1 MMTNNH
7 HDNQFEYILSLI
19 HEAKKRVF
27 QNVNATQIILYWQI
41 GEYVYDRLS
50 KAEWGTNTIQKL
62 ADFLQQK
69 DPQLTNFSKRGL
81 YRMQQFFQAY
91 PDKQFVSAMPTQ
103 ISWTHHLEILSATKS
118 QEEREYYLKLSI
130 KDRLTSRELRRQLKS
145 AHFERSIIADKLLP
159 SSFDNYPKD
168 VMGVFKDS
176 YALEFLKLPDDH
188 SENDLQKALVK
199 NLKSF
204 ILELGSDFTF
214 VAEEYRLQ
222 IDMEDFYIDLLFYHR
237 ELCCLVAFE
246 LKIEKFSP
254 SHLGQLNFY
263 LEALDQDIKKPHENP
278 SIGILLCKTKSKTVV
293 EYALNR
299 NVSPALV
306 IDYSTKLIDKKILQA
321 KVEELF
327 A

>member
-1 MMTNNH
+1 MTNNQN
-7 HDNQFEYILSLI
+7 DNQFEYILSLI
-19 HEAKKRVF
+19 HEAKSRVY
-27 QNVNATQIILYWQI
+27 QSVNATQIILYWQI
-41 GEYVYDRLS
+41 GEYVHERLF

-62 ADFLQQK
+62 AGYLKQK
-69 DPQLTNFSKRGL
+69 DPLLTNFSKRGL

-91 PDKQFVSAMPTQ
+91 PDKQFVSTLSTQ
-103 ISWTHHLEILSATKS
+103 ISWSHHLEILSATKS
-118 QEEREYYLKLSI
+118 TEEREYYLKLTL
-130 KDRLTSRELRRQLKS
+130 KDRLNVHNLRRQLKS

-159 SSFDNYPKD
+159 SSFENYPKD

-176 YALEFLKLPDDH
+176 YALEFLKLPDSH

-327 A
+327 S

>member
-1 MMTNNH
+1 MTDNQNNT
-7 HDNQFEYILSLI
+7 QFEYIFSLI
-19 HEAKKRVF
+19 SQAKNRVY
-27 QNVNATQIILYWQI
+27 QSVNHTQILLYWEL
-41 GEYVYDRLS
+41 GEYVHQRL
-50 KAEWGTNTIQKL
+50 KNAEWGNKTVQNL
-62 ADFLQQK
+62 ADYLQKK
-69 DPQLTNFSKRGL
+69 DPLLTNFTKRGL
-81 YRMQQFFQAY
+81 YRMQQFFEAY
-91 PDKQFVSAMPTQ
+91 PEKEFVSALPTQ
-103 ISWTHHLEILSATKS
+103 ISWTHNLEILSSTKTR
-118 QEEREYYLKLSI
+118 EEREYYVKLSVR
-130 KDRLTSRELRRQLKS
+130 DRLSSRELRRQLKS

-159 SSFDNYPKD
+159 TSFNDYPKD
-168 VMGVFKDS
+168 VTGVFRDS
-176 YALEFLKLPDDH
+176 YTLEFLKLPEIH

-214 VAEEYRLQ
+214 VAEEFRLQ
-222 IDMEDFYIDLLFYHR
+222 IDLEDFYIDLLFYHR

-306 IDYSTKLIDKKILQA
+306 IDYSTKLIDKKMLQT
-321 KVEELF
+321 KIQELF

>member
-1 MMTNNH
+1 MPNNQ
-7 HDNQFEYILSLI
+7 NNSEFEHILSLI
-19 HEAKKRVF
+19 YEAKSRAY
-27 QNVNATQIILYWQI
+27 QSVNATQIVLYWQI
-41 GEYVYDRLS
+41 GEYVHERMS
-50 KAEWGTNTIQKL
+50 KSIWGTHTIQKL
-62 ADFLQQK
+62 ADYLQQK
-69 DPQLTNFSKRGL
+69 DPILTNFSKRGL

-103 ISWTHHLEILSATKS
+103 ISWTHHLEILSSTKS
-118 QEEREYYLKLSI
+118 REEREFYIKLSI
-130 KDRLTSRELRRQLKS
+130 KDRLTHRELRRQLKT

-159 SSFDNYPKD
+159 TSFDNYPKD

-176 YALEFLKLPDDH
+176 YALEFLKLPDNH
-188 SENDLQKALVK
+188 SENDLQKALIK
-199 NLKSF
+199 NLKTF

-222 IDMEDFYIDLLFYHR
+222 IDLEDFYIDLLFYHR

-263 LEALDQDIKKPHENP
+263 LEALDRNIKKNHENP

-306 IDYSTKLIDKKILQA
+306 VDYSTKLIDKKILQT

-327 A
+327 S

>member
-1 MMTNNH
+1 MKDNLY
-7 HDNQFEYILSLI
+7 DNQFEYIFTLI
-19 HEAKKRVF
+19 HEAKSKVF
-27 QNVNATQIILYWQI
+27 KSVNATQIILYWEI
-41 GEYVYDRLS
+41 GEYVHERLS
-50 KAEWGTNTIQKL
+50 NAQWGTNTVQKL
-62 ADFLQQK
+62 ADYLQQK
-69 DPQLTNFSKRGL
+69 DPLLTNFSKRGL

-91 PDKQFVSAMPTQ
+91 SDKQFVSTLSTQ
-103 ISWTHHLEILSATKS
+103 ISWSHHLEILSATKTI
-118 QEEREYYLKLSI
+118 EEREYYLKLTL
-130 KDRLTSRELRRQLKS
+130 KDRLNVHDLRRQLKS

-176 YALEFLKLPDDH
+176 YALEFLKLPDNH
-188 SENDLQKALVK
+188 SENDLQKALVR

-204 ILELGSDFTF
+204 ILELGGDFTF

-306 IDYSTKLIDKKILQA
+306 IDYSTKLIDKKLLQA
-321 KVEELF
+321 KVEALF
-327 A
+327 S

>member
-1 MMTNNH
+1 MPNNQ
-7 HDNQFEYILSLI
+7 NNSEFEHILSLI
-19 HEAKKRVF
+19 YEAKSRAY
-27 QNVNATQIILYWQI
+27 QSVNATQIVLYWQI
-41 GEYVYDRLS
+41 GEYVHERMS
-50 KAEWGTNTIQKL
+50 KSIWGTHTIQKL
-62 ADFLQQK
+62 ADYLQQK
-69 DPQLTNFSKRGL
+69 DPILTNFSKRGL
-81 YRMQQFFQAY
+81 YRMQQFFEAY

-103 ISWTHHLEILSATKS
+103 ISWTHHLEILSSTKS
-118 QEEREYYLKLSI
+118 REEREFYIKLSI
-130 KDRLTSRELRRQLKS
+130 KDRLTHRELRRQLKT

-159 SSFDNYPKD
+159 TSFDNYPKD

-176 YALEFLKLPDDH
+176 YALEFLKLPDNH
-188 SENDLQKALVK
+188 SENDLQKALIK
-199 NLKSF
+199 NLKTF

-222 IDMEDFYIDLLFYHR
+222 IDLEDFYIDLLFYHR

-263 LEALDQDIKKPHENP
+263 LEALDRNIKKNHENP

-306 IDYSTKLIDKKILQA
+306 VDYSTKLIDKKILQT

-327 A
+327 S